1 MYGPQTSD
9 LANAL
14 MADRHRQ
21 AAGVARERSA
31 RPSRLP
37 QPDTTSRGRSIAAL
51 LGGAVASARLALA
64 RPRPSTS
71 AY

>member
-9 LANAL
+9 LAGAM

-21 AAGVARERSA
+21 AMQVGRERSA
-31 RPSRLP
+31 RPARLP
-37 QPDTTSRGRSIAAL
+37 QPDTRSRGRSIAAL
-51 LGGAVASARLALA
+51 LGGAVASARLALV
-64 RPRPSTS
+64 RVRPSTA